1 MPVIKC
7 VRVYVSDFDYSL
19 LCYITHSNVT
29 RRISYCPSYQS
40 NVQVRYLQKIEWL
53 QMEHEAE
60 TGQPGYEH
68 SGAQAALAQLN
79 GDLTRAE
86 QLYLENGEADKAV
99 DMYVN
104 LNRWEDAIRIT
115 QRMVRQSIILD
126 NITFLLLL

>member
-1 MPVIKC
+1 MCLKLYTLI
-7 VRVYVSDFDYSL
+7 
-19 LCYITHSNVT
+19 YIT
-29 RRISYCPSYQS
+29 RRIIHPSYKT